1 VTWGDVL
8 TMCRPQGTYVGEW
21 VEDKKEGFGKQVWEH
36 GAKYEG
42 EFLAGKRHG
51 RGTLWVLE
59 GPKLRKRYSGDW
71 VSGKRQGLGVA
82 IGNGKTADI
91 YEGEWYMNKRH
102 GRGKMRYANGDV
114 YEGEWH
120 GGVRSGFGVLQKAN
134 GDRFEGQ
141 WLDGR
146 KEGPGCYIFQDTN
159 KVLEGEWT
167 DDIAKTGEYR
177 ALEVRETRRHGL
189 SSPLDFTLPVL
200 TVADPDLILEE
211 AAAGERQ
218 LRKGRRR
225 AGDFTDAS
233 DVWADCGRRTPV
245 FTRRQIAKLREHFE
259 SFVARSAD
267 KEGNRGRQIQ
277 LNLLPEMLGGL
288 GQEISENEFSMLMHH
303 IVSSG
308 PRCRILRKVDPRLT
322 ELMSRHRE
330 RIRRASSV
338 SRILWTSSRLSS
350 SNQVIFNASLSSS
363 GKRGQASCFCP
374 QRIAVTALS
383 CRSEAQRLSWV
394 HM

>member
-1 VTWGDVL
+1 MQISSS
-8 TMCRPQGTYVGEW
+8 TMVSGRMVDLGSRRREQRLATSKARELLAMRDGPRRTLYGVRYNPDYGKAKSLGMASKLQPYIQSGTYVGEW

-303 IVSSG
+303 IGADPASFISFADFVDIVS
-308 PRCRILRKVDPRLT
+308 T
-322 ELMSRHRE
+322 FFE
-330 RIRRASSV
+330 
-338 SRILWTSSRLSS
+338 
-350 SNQVIFNASLSSS
+350 
-363 GKRGQASCFCP
+363 
-374 QRIAVTALS
+374 
-383 CRSEAQRLSWV
+383 
-394 HM
+394 